1 MLCPTET
8 SSEQIQAVTGV
19 DVNRAACNSITES
32 EHKSER
38 AEESLPAVHSPELK
52 RSKLDV
58 ADSLGDEDGLSE
70 HLQSAIDSILE
81 LQRLQGPAA
90 RLKPKL
96 QPCALEQSIS
106 CVLEGEM

>member
-1 MLCPTET
+1 M
-8 SSEQIQAVTGV
+8 
-19 DVNRAACNSITES
+19 DVNRTACKYITKS
-32 EHKSER
+32 EHKSEQ
-38 AEESLPAVHSPELK
+38 AEGSFSDLHAPELK

-58 ADSLGDEDGLSE
+58 AEGLADEGGLSE

-96 QPCALEQSIS
+96 QPCTLEQSIS